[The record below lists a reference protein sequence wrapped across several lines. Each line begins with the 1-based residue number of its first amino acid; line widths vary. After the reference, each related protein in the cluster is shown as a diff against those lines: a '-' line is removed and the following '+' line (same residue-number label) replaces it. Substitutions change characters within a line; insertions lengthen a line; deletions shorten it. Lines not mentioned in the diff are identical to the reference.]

1 MELIRP
7 AVEGTK
13 AVLAACQAAGVKRVS
28 LTSSVAAIRNIP
40 DATRP
45 ETLDES
51 HWSDTTTNEITAYS
65 KSKTLAERA
74 AWDFIEAMP
83 EGEKIELTVVNPSFV
98 MGPTLVKTDFASGK
112 VINMFMHN

>member
-1 MELIRP
+1 MRP
-7 AVEGTK
+7 AVEGRK
-13 AVLAACQAAGVKRVS
+13 AVLAACHAAGVKRVS

-51 HWSDTTTNEITAYS
+51 HWSDTTTDEITAYS